1 MRRFSIASLGVLAS
15 ISPVITTL
23 NAPPQAPPP
32 QHGTVLKPI
41 NIVDY
46 EASMGLQRREPHDL
60 SVMNP
65 RTTQIL
71 CTEVWMVSLLASR
84 AVDV

>member
-1 MRRFSIASLGVLAS
+1 MRRFSIASLGVLAL

-60 SVMNP
+60 SVLDPQNH
-65 RTTQIL
+65 TDL
-71 CTEVWMVSLLASR
+71 VYGSLYGKSFG
-84 AVDV
+84 